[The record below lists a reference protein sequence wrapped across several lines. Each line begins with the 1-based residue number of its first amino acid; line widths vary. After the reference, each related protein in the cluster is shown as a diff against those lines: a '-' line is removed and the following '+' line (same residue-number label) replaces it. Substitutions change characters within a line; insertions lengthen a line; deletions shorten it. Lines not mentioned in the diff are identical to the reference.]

1 MASDAKSPADLVR
14 GHTPVLPP
22 RWIRNVPRLEDDVVE
37 SFRSFLVPDI
47 SDAVG
52 PLYTMSPGMR
62 PLYEP
67 IGRLAGR
74 ALTVKAPP
82 ADSLTVHAPIT
93 LPHPGTLLSTDS

>member
-52 PLYTMSPGMR
+52 PLYTMSPRMR

-74 ALTVKAPP
+74 PVTVKAPP
-82 ADSLTVHAPIT
+82 GDSLTVDRELT
-93 LPHPGTLLSTDS
+93 LCHPRHVLVI